1 MSFLLNDSVCAGV
14 SGTLNMSGGD
24 RRSDF
29 LIQNY
34 QGDQFNNVF
43 LYTQVTTH
51 FSVETDD
58 VIGVMTS
65 LV

>member
-1 MSFLLNDSVCAGV
+1 MSFLLNDNVCAGV

-43 LYTQVTTH
+43 LYTQVTTQL
-51 FSVETDD
+51 VWKL
-58 VIGVMTS
+58 MTS

>member
-1 MSFLLNDSVCAGV
+1 MIENVNNNVCAGV

-34 QGDQFNNVF
+34 QGSQFNNVF
-43 LYTQVTTH
+43 LYTQVTTQL
-51 FSVETDD
+51 VWKL
-58 VIGVMTS
+58 MTS